1 MSEEEKIK
9 QQLEEKFSFL
19 NGLIAMKRKGRIF
32 ADIPLEKFGEVFD
45 YVVKQLQFDAISTI
59 TGMDLVDSFY
69 VLYHLHRKGSIV
81 LTLKVKVSKE
91 NPTIKSVS
99 GVFPSAE
106 MYERELMD
114 LLGMQVEGL
123 PPGRRYPLPDDWP
136 TDEHPL
142 LKDWKKDTLGQE
154 MKNE

>member
-9 QQLEEKFSFL
+9 QELEEKYSFL
-19 NGLIAMKRKGRIF
+19 SGAITVKRRGRIF
-32 ADIPLEKFGEVFD
+32 ADIPLDKFEQVFS
-45 YVVKQLQFDAISTI
+45 YIVNQLHFDAISTI

-81 LTLKVKVSKE
+81 FTLKVKVSKE

-114 LLGMQVEGL
+114 LLGMKVEGL
-123 PPGRRYPLPDDWP
+123 PEGRRYPLPDNWP
-136 TDEHPL
+136 KDEHPL
-142 LKDWKKDTLGQE
+142 LKNWNKDTLSQE